1 MFVSHTSR
9 LRRCHLPVSC
19 WVFRP
24 PEMSHTFVTPTFFP
38 TKSLCPREL
47 QRRTGK
53 ERWWWRFSR
62 SPEQAFGSPCSG
74 NSWSLFSPYQ
84 KIGYRDYNISVKD
97 VLLVFR
103 WYLSLYHREGNDL
116 NQSLGGKWCERRRR
130 KGEYEEHGG
139 DADAEQ
145 AVQHRA
151 TNHLLLCCNT
161 ILKLLIIHV
170 NVQGGFLTIFLLVS
184 QSMSQ
189 SDILSFWHLFVG

>member
-1 MFVSHTSR
+1 
-9 LRRCHLPVSC
+9 
-19 WVFRP
+19 
-24 PEMSHTFVTPTFFP
+24 MSHTFVTPTFFP

-84 KIGYRDYNISVKD
+84 KIGYRDYNIRVKD